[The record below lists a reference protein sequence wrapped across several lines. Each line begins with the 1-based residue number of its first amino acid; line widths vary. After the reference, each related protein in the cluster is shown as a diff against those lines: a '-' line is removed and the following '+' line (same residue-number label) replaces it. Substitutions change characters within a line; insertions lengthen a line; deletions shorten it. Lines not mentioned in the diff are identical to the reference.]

1 MPQRNEGEG
10 NKTAARE
17 YNREQKKFAESGKVK
32 PAAEQAK
39 RALEGE
45 ERQDLERAERE
56 GESKARH

>member
-10 NKTAARE
+10 NKSAARE
-17 YNREQKKFAESGKVK
+17 FNREQKKFAQSGKVR

-39 RALEGE
+39 RAVEGGE
-45 ERQDLERAERE
+45 KQELERAERA